1 MTQTPVIEL
10 SAMHSLRPR
19 AGTVL
24 EILEGEVLVFAVDSS
39 GRRIP
44 LANVPA
50 GDVVIGCAPTSEG
63 IEMLVTGVPGTK
75 VRQRESPINVVAVQ
89 PFETWIR
96 KLAEATAGDRW
107 PTKLIAIAS
116 AGSMVAPGEN
126 IGSGRHE
133 TGLPWV
139 QQVGGVATMCGLKST
154 TLTPDDPMFPLP
166 GNAWLRAGLRC
177 RIQEVMAPAGAEE
190 LLAAAATWGRLAL
203 QAVSERRNVS
213 DIRTEERIEARE
225 LRADDADQEAVDV
238 LVLAAGASEKPPR
251 FSDRR
256 QSERIAA
263 AVRVARHAGLPVT
276 DVGVLRAVEEVSSGR
291 DAVDAVAGVC
301 SARAREIRLQPGWL
315 RTEGS
320 PLIVQATVGDEHGA
334 QTYALVWQRGW
345 VLVDVEGEATPVTD
359 EIAGQMERR
368 AVELLGVLPSK
379 PSTLGDLMRLG
390 LKGSGREWVVVGLVT
405 TLLTGLAFLT
415 PFFFGQLANLFIGAQ
430 PTSAYVALFT
440 LLLLIVLAGATWQAV
455 RSLSLLRARSR
466 SMAIAT
472 GSLWDR
478 IMRLPAR
485 WHSGYPLGDRMAQ
498 SNAVSNASTAF
509 PDETM
514 VRLLDSAIIIG
525 SLGAIATTN
534 LVMLAALGGLMALQ
548 LIFVTFFLQQSS
560 HRARERVAASAAAT
574 GLLIEM
580 LKAVN
585 RLRVSGAESRAFLRW
600 ARVQALF
607 VRADQSLRKIG
618 MLQGTVL
625 AVWPVLAILV
635 VVAVTA
641 ATGATFADFITA
653 QTAAAAATVAIASLA
668 VSGSAALVARQSLL
682 KAVPV
687 LEAVPEGG
695 GAGIQ
700 PGVIQG
706 GFEVRDLVFRYEPE
720 LPAAL
725 DQVSV
730 SIKPGEH
737 VAFVGPSGCGKTTL
751 MRVILGLEDP
761 ESGVMLVDGRDMS
774 ALDRMAVRR
783 QIGSVL
789 QSALLLPATIKEN
802 VAMGRPLTQAQVW
815 EALDQAGVGDD
826 IRQLGMGLDT
836 PVVDGGGTL
845 SGGQRQRVLIARAL
859 AGNPRILVLDEA
871 TSALDNVTQA
881 VIVQTLDSL
890 QVTRVVVAHRLS
902 TIRQADRIVV
912 MDAGRITDQ
921 GTYDELMSRP
931 GAFRDLAERQ
941 EA

>member
-1 MTQTPVIEL
+1 M
-10 SAMHSLRPR
+10 
-19 AGTVL
+19 
-24 EILEGEVLVFAVDSS
+24 EILDGEVLVFATDVA

-44 LANVPA
+44 LTAVPA
-50 GDVVIGCAPTSEG
+50 GQQVIGCAPTPDG

-75 VRQRESPINVVAVQ
+75 VRYHEGAHDAVSTAS
-89 PFETWIR
+89 FDTWIR
-96 KLAEATAGDRW
+96 TLADVTAGDRW
-107 PTKLIAIAS
+107 PAKLVPIAL
-116 AGSMVAPGEN
+116 AGSMVAPGES

-133 TGLPWV
+133 TGMPWV
-139 QQVGGVATMCGLKST
+139 QQVSGAATMCGFKAA
-154 TLTPDDPMFPLP
+154 TLTPDDPALPLP
-166 GNAWLRAGLRC
+166 GSAWLTAELRC
-177 RIQEVMAPAGAEE
+177 RIQEASAPTGTAE
-190 LLAAAATWGRLAL
+190 LLEAAATWGRLAM
-203 QAVSERRNVS
+203 QAATERRAMG
-213 DIRTEERIEARE
+213 DMRTEERIEARE

-238 LVLAAGASEKPPR
+238 LVLAAGASEKPPK

-263 AVRVARHAGLPVT
+263 AVRVARHSGLPVT
-276 DVGVLRAVEEVSSGR
+276 DVGVLRAVEEASSGR
-291 DAVDAVAGVC
+291 DAIDAIAGVC

-315 RTEGS
+315 RREGS
-320 PLIVQATVGDEHGA
+320 PLIVQALLGDERA
-334 QTYALVWQRGW
+334 PQTYALMWQRGW
-345 VLVDVEGEATPVTD
+345 VLVDVDGDVTPVTD
-359 EIAGQMERR
+359 HIAEHIDRK
-368 AVELLGVLPSK
+368 AIELLGVLPSE
-379 PSTLGDLMRLG
+379 PSTLSNLVRLA
-390 LKGSGREWVVVGLVT
+390 LKGSGREWVAVGLVT
-405 TLLTGLAFLT
+405 ALMTGLAFLT
-415 PFFFGQLANLFIGAQ
+415 PFFFGQLASLFIGAQ
-430 PTSAYVALFT
+430 PTSAYVALFS

-455 RSLSLLRARSR
+455 RALSLLRARSR
-466 SMAIAT
+466 AMAIAS

-478 IMRLPAR
+478 MMRLPAR
-485 WHSGYPLGDRMAQ
+485 WHSGYSLGDRMAQ
-498 SNAVSNASTAF
+498 SNAVTNASAAF

-534 LVMLAALGGLMALQ
+534 IVMLAALAVLMAIQ
-548 LIFVTFFLQQSS
+548 IVFVTFFLQRSS
-560 HRARERVAASAAAT
+560 RRARERIVASATAT
-574 GLLIEM
+574 GMLIEM

-600 ARVQALF
+600 ARVQAIF

-625 AVWPVLAILV
+625 AIWPVLAILV

-641 ATGATFADFITA
+641 ATGATFANFITA
-653 QTAAAAATVAIASLA
+653 QTAAAAATIAIASLA
-668 VSGSAALVARQSLL
+668 VSGTAALVARESLV
-682 KAVPV
+682 KAVPA
-687 LEAVPEGG
+687 LEAIPEGG
-695 GAGIQ
+695 GSGIQ
-700 PGVIQG
+700 PGIIQG
-706 GFEVRDLVFRYEPE
+706 GFEVRDLVFRYEPD

-725 DQVSV
+725 DHVTV

-761 ESGVMLVDGRDMS
+761 ESGVMLVDGRDMA

-789 QSALLLPATIKEN
+789 QSAVLLPATIKEN

-815 EALDQAGVGDD
+815 EALDQAAVGDD
-826 IRQLGMGLDT
+826 VRQLGMGLDT

-881 VIVQTLDSL
+881 AIVQTLDSL
-890 QVTRVVVAHRLS
+890 KVTRVVVAHRLS
-902 TIRQADRIVV
+902 TIRHADRIVV
-912 MDAGRITDQ
+912 MDQGRVTDQ
-921 GTYDELMSRP
+921 GTYDELISRP